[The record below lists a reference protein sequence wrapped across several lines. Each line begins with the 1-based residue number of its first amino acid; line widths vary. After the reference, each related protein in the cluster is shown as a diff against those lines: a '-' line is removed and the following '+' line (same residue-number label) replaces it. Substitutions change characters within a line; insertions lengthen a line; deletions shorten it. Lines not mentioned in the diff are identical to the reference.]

1 MSAYA
6 SAIDDIP
13 GMMQDM
19 RRRPFLNRRSD
30 TPRGNSYETKII
42 AKMLDEAR
50 VDFAFPV
57 TQQVFEI
64 TEMFFAMATRWREE
78 TMLCSS
84 VSDTMLNHWYLE
96 IIALGKP
103 ILPLIIYELE
113 NKPDYWFAALR
124 EITGQDPVRPEHKGN
139 FELMRRDWL
148 KWAER
153 EGISG

>member
-6 SAIDDIP
+6 PAIDDKP

-30 TPRGNSYETKII
+30 TPRGSSYETKII
-42 AKMLDEAR
+42 AEMLKKALA
-50 VDFAFPV
+50 DFAFPV
-57 TQQVFEI
+57 TQQDFEI
-64 TEMFFAMATRWREE
+64 TEIFLSMATRWREE

-84 VSDTMLNHWYLE
+84 ISKNMSNRWYLE

-103 ILPLIIYELE
+103 AVALIIYELE
-113 NKPDYWFAALR
+113 NNPDYWFAALR
-124 EITGQDPVRPEHKGN
+124 EITGQDPVRPEHKGY

-148 KWAER
+148 QWAER
-153 EGISG
+153 EGNPS